1 MTFKS
6 VDRYGDHKSRGLLD
20 ASSWFSLLSSDLG
33 WTELEQKGTFPALA
47 PGEELQTGDELPLQG
62 GGFTKAIYLKR
73 FAILSHQLLLG
84 PSLSEFNNYR
94 FAT

>member
-6 VDRYGDHKSRGLLD
+6 VDRYGDHKSRVLLD
-20 ASSWFSLLSSDLG
+20 ASSWFSLLTSDLG
-33 WTELEQKGTFPALA
+33 WTELEQKGSFPALA

-73 FAILSHQLLLG
+73 SVDLIL
-84 PSLSEFNNYR
+84 
-94 FAT
+94 